1 MITGLKGLAADGH
14 EINCRTCR
22 SGKTCNVANAHGY
35 WVGAC
40 VRYSPEKPMTNAD
53 RIRAMTNE
61 ELAKN
66 LSEFFGECA
75 FVHIPHREGT
85 MPPCSFYDFDCQKC
99 WLEWLKQEVPND

>member
-40 VRYSPEKPMTNAD
+40 VEYTPEKPMTNAD
-53 RIRAMTNE
+53 KIRQMSDE
-61 ELAKN
+61 ELAKIVVRARYFDKFCEIVLAGEN
-66 LSEFFGECA
+66 PGFCDDDCNECA
-75 FVHIPHREGT
+75 L
-85 MPPCSFYDFDCQKC
+85 D
-99 WLEWLKQEVPND
+99 WLKREVESDD

>member
-53 RIRAMTNE
+53 KIRQMTDE
-61 ELAKN
+61 ELA
-66 LSEFFGECA
+66 EFLLNRDLDTVEKASKAVGFTYK
-75 FVHIPHREGT
+75 VDREQ
-85 MPPCSFYDFDCQKC
+85 CLVDVID
-99 WLEWLKQEVPND
+99 WLKQEVEGNG